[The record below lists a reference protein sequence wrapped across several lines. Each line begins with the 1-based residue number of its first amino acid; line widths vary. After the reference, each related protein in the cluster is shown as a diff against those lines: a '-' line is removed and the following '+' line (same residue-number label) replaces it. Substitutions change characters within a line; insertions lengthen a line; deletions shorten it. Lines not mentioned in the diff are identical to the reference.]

1 MALEPVDC
9 LSSKNAPIP
18 VTNMISEP
26 RIFASVSGELC
37 CVTGDVDGEDSP
49 DPDRNNGQIIS
60 RMENVADD
68 LVLTR
73 GVGLS
78 DCMWFALPVT

>member
-1 MALEPVDC
+1 M
-9 LSSKNAPIP
+9 
-18 VTNMISEP
+18 
-26 RIFASVSGELC
+26 VSGELC
-37 CVTGDVDGEDSP
+37 CVDGEDSL